1 MKESFCGKGFGSLY
15 PFHPFQPRH
24 SVFLPLPNVC
34 PSKYTKVSSLPG
46 NYLCTYVYEETCS
59 LSIVFGL
66 LDVLA
71 GERHLSEQ
79 FITAIIH
86 KPSFAAFL
94 EICCREIQC
103 QMTFCK
109 LSNILRDS
117 SSHLSIKIVLLSWLV
132 WKFKSEFTGT
142 ILVHNLQSKSVG

>member
-1 MKESFCGKGFGSLY
+1 MAKVLGLFTLSTLSTPATLSSCHCLMFV
-15 PFHPFQPRH
+15 QANTPR
-24 SVFLPLPNVC
+24 
-34 PSKYTKVSSLPG
+34 SLPFKEIVFVLM
-46 NYLCTYVYEETCS
+46 YKETCS

-79 FITAIIH
+79 FITTIIH
-86 KPSFAAFL
+86 KPPFASIL

-109 LSNILRDS
+109 YSNILRDS
-117 SSHLSIKIVLLSWLV
+117 SPHLSIKIVLLSSLV
-132 WKFKSEFTGT
+132 WKFK
-142 ILVHNLQSKSVG
+142 